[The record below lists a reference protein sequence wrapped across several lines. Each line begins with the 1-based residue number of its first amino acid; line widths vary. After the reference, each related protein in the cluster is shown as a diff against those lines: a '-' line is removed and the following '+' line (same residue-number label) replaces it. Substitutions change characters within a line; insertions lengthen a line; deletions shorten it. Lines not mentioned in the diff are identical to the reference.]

1 MLRQSGPSRALF
13 ALLPAVLPATFL
25 PAPVA
30 AQAPVPLESIIVSAS
45 RVEQPAGAVGS
56 TVTEID
62 GEELRRR
69 GVQRLED
76 ALDLVSGVTVR
87 RTGSIG
93 TPAAVSL
100 RGLGVR
106 NTLVLLDGVE
116 IGDPSRAQVTYEFG
130 TIPVEDIDRI
140 EVLRGPQ
147 STLYGADA
155 AGGVINIVT
164 RRPTKPFEGYV
175 ASEVG
180 TWGTAQGSAGVRGA
194 IGRFTYGASAFG
206 FRTDGFSS
214 FPKARGGRER
224 DGHETWSGRA
234 QFGVDLTDTLRT
246 ELWLSQS
253 EARVDYDQS
262 NADLFDQYFTK
273 RERFLRSQT
282 SFEAFDGRWT
292 SQFGIAHSSHQRDY
306 KGSQNVSL
314 GDHYDGT
321 RTKIDY
327 LGNVRIA
334 PGHAI
339 TFGAE
344 GEWDR
349 LDQDTPAVLGSPDFA
364 RIDARARTLGAFAE
378 YRFSPI
384 ENLNLSAGIRR
395 DEHDRFGGA
404 TTWRITGAYRVAA
417 TDTKLRAS
425 YGTGFVTPSLYELY
439 DPCNGNRG
447 LGAERSRGWDVGVD
461 QYLLDRRVVVGATWF
476 DSRIDDQIR
485 FDFSRA
491 APAGCPY
498 AFGGYLNVEKVRS
511 RGLEGELR
519 ARLDERID
527 LRAQYTYMNA
537 ENAITGTR
545 LKDVPQHQG
554 AIALD
559 WRFLD
564 RASAGATVRMRG
576 ESDSGFSSGTK
587 AGGFVTADFRLAYE
601 VADGVSIYARI
612 VNLFDA
618 DFEEVHGFATPG
630 RSGYVGTRVRF

>member
-1 MLRQSGPSRALF
+1 MRRSSGPSRALF
-13 ALLPAVLPATFL
+13 VLFPALLPATFL
-25 PAPVA
+25 PASVA
-30 AQAPVPLESIIVSAS
+30 AQEPVPLESIIVSAS
-45 RVEQPAGAVGS
+45 RVELPADSVGS
-56 TVTEID
+56 SVTEIG
-62 GEELRRR
+62 GEELQRR

-76 ALDLVSGVTVR
+76 VLDLVPGVTVR

-93 TPAAVSL
+93 TPAGISL

-130 TIPVEDIDRI
+130 TIPVADIDRI

-164 RRPTKPFEGYV
+164 RRPTRPFEGYV
-175 ASEVG
+175 GSEVG
-180 TWGTAQGSAGVRGA
+180 TWGTVQGSAGIRGT

-262 NADLFDQYFTK
+262 NADLFQQYFTK

-282 SFEAFDGRWT
+282 TFEAFDGRWK

-344 GEWDR
+344 GSGTGSTRTRRPSWAAPTSR
-349 LDQDTPAVLGSPDFA
+349 ASTPAPARSAPSPSTASARSRTSTSPPASGATSTTGSAVPPPGASPAPTGLQRPTPSCAPATAPASSRPRCTSSTTPATATA
-364 RIDARARTLGAFAE
+364 RWEPSAAAAGTSGSTSTCSAAASWSAPPGSTRASRIRSA
-378 YRFSPI
+378 SI
-384 ENLNLSAGIRR
+384 SAGRHPP
-395 DEHDRFGGA
+395 DA
-404 TTWRITGAYRVAA
+404 P
-417 TDTKLRAS
+417 
-425 YGTGFVTPSLYELY
+425 TPSAAISTSK
-439 DPCNGNRG
+439 
-447 LGAERSRGWDVGVD
+447 GALAR
-461 QYLLDRRVVVGATWF
+461 
-476 DSRIDDQIR
+476 
-485 FDFSRA
+485 
-491 APAGCPY
+491 P
-498 AFGGYLNVEKVRS
+498 GG
-511 RGLEGELR
+511 
-519 ARLDERID
+519 
-527 LRAQYTYMNA
+527 
-537 ENAITGTR
+537 
-545 LKDVPQHQG
+545 
-554 AIALD
+554 
-559 WRFLD
+559 
-564 RASAGATVRMRG
+564 
-576 ESDSGFSSGTK
+576 
-587 AGGFVTADFRLAYE
+587 
-601 VADGVSIYARI
+601 
-612 VNLFDA
+612 
-618 DFEEVHGFATPG
+618 
-630 RSGYVGTRVRF
+630 